1 MFENWQIRPCLR
13 HLSEASL
20 PGCGAHLKVKK
31 PVYVRGMGIHLHSTA
46 ILYTRA
52 RISTS
57 LCIKSGE
64 IKRKTTPETFDRGG
78 RQAIR

>member
-1 MFENWQIRPCLR
+1 
-13 HLSEASL
+13 
-20 PGCGAHLKVKK
+20 
-31 PVYVRGMGIHLHSTA
+31 MGIHLHSTA

-78 RQAIR
+78 RQAIRWRHEISRQIEWAGRERLGTRLRPRQTETQA